1 MKRVK
6 FIIIIAILISF
17 VFMTGYRN
25 SFIIKEETLQAYGPE
40 ELLRLHVV
48 ANSNSLDDQR
58 IKREIKAEIINET
71 TYLFK
76 DLENPL
82 QAEAVVKNNLNQI
95 KQIVENK
102 LKENNKDYNIELKL
116 GNFDFPTRS
125 YGGTTLEAGEY
136 QALQV
141 RIGEANGEN
150 WWCVLFPPLCFVDSI
165 EELSKQELNKLSEKE
180 EIRENEIPIEFKFK
194 LVEVLEENPQL
205 VKSKLKLAQ
214 ILETSFPGLNK
225 LLFSGEQNSKD
236 K

>member
-6 FIIIIAILISF
+6 FIILIAILISF
-17 VFMTGYRN
+17 VFVTGYRN
-25 SFIIKEETLQAYGPE
+25 SFTIKEGNLKAYGSE
-40 ELLRLHVV
+40 DLLRLHVV

-58 IKREIKAEIINET
+58 IKRAVKAEILKET

-76 DLENPL
+76 HLDNPL
-82 QAEAVVKNNLNQI
+82 QAERVVKDNLSEI
-95 KQIVENK
+95 KQIVKDK
-102 LKENNKDYNIELKL
+102 LRANDQDYNVELEL
-116 GNFDFPTRS
+116 GKFDFPTRS

-141 RIGEANGEN
+141 RIGESNGEN

-165 EELSKQELNKLSEKE
+165 EELSEKELNKLAKKE
-180 EIRENEIPIEFKFK
+180 DDIENELPVEFKFK
-194 LVEVLEENPQL
+194 LVEVIEENPQV

-214 ILETSFPGLNK
+214 ILESSFPGLNK
-225 LLFSGEQNSKD
+225 LLFSGEQNTKD